1 MVPASVCA
9 YTLDSQIEAS
19 GYQEGDAFSL
29 SFAINAYQRH
39 TVSNYLDTY
48 DDSSWDLI
56 TLAEDYYVMTQ
67 AQQYVGLSAST
78 NKMRDSD
85 NEDPGWANST
95 SVNGTFTYSSDGYLY
110 SWISRKSNTGN
121 EKLSDS
127 YLLNMTVTI
136 ASNGKDSSTLT
147 FTFPDRSS
155 SITLNN
161 VAIKAND
168 IEIRD
173 DIAFTGSFNHKDTQ
187 YNVDDANYIEI
198 TAGEIRSGDPTFFIT
213 SKEGAKAPVRLLSPN
228 SSPSLTFSDFNG
240 SFGWYASSDNGD
252 MSIIEP
258 QFQQEYNG
266 NIIVHANTQLR
277 NITGSVLNSTSSG
290 LGLSYLAAPSNYIR
304 VEGNG
309 VLNLHGGETY
319 YHIILEEGG
328 MLYNGGG
335 KDLKP
340 TQASLPVVDLEGNAI
355 VKADDTFGMIGKDF
369 SPVYL
374 NLNGH
379 TLTKTGDSTF
389 HLSHAV
395 ADAGIIDVQEGRVTL
410 SAAYDENEPHSKH
423 PNDLSRVEIKLAKGA
438 EFMVETKEYE
448 AGISSVSSVTGE
460 GSTLLLADAALQVA
474 SAGIL
479 LKGDRDTM
487 GEITNVNM
495 ISQGVLGN
503 GDGAV
508 MKNVLVQRAQGNINI
523 SDIELQNVQVESESE
538 IGTLSLTDVIF
549 TADCT
554 FSAGTG
560 SEISL
565 SNAALSLSLQEQQS
579 AGVYLVDLSN
589 LFHGTVTGNLTI
601 DLDTEALS
609 AAGYTTIQ
617 LNFGTD
623 DMTDCSGLLLSMDN
637 ATFAGTNGQIAEFTI
652 IPEPTTATLSLLA
665 LAALATR
672 RRRASR

>member
-19 GYQEGDAFSL
+19 GYQAGDAFSL

-39 TVSNYLDTY
+39 TQKANYNY
-48 DDSSWDLI
+48 SSISWNLI

-67 AQQYVGLSAST
+67 AQEYVGLSAST
-78 NKMRDSD
+78 NKMQ
-85 NEDPGWANST
+85 NTENKDPGWAGST
-95 SVNGTFTYSSDGYLY
+95 YVDDTFTYSSDGYLY
-110 SWISRKSNTGN
+110 SWISRHTDNKPLSN
-121 EKLSDS
+121 
-127 YLLNMTVTI
+127 LLNMTVTI
-136 ASNGKDSSTLT
+136 ASDGTDSTLT

-161 VAIKAND
+161 VVINAND

-173 DIAFTGSFNHKDTQ
+173 DIAFIGSFNHNDTQ
-187 YNVDDANYIEI
+187 YSVDANYIEI
-198 TAGEIRSGDPTFFIT
+198 TAGEIHPGDPTFFIT
-213 SKEGAKAPVRLLSPN
+213 SKEGADVPVRLLSPN
-228 SSPSLTFSDFNG
+228 SSPSLTFSDFDGN
-240 SFGWYASSDNGD
+240 FGWYARSYNDD
-252 MSIIEP
+252 VIIIEP
-258 QFQQEYNG
+258 KFEHGYNG

-277 NITGSVLNSTSSG
+277 NINGSKLDSSGESG
-290 LGLSYLAAPSNYIR
+290 LGLSYLEAPTNYIR

-319 YHIILEEGG
+319 HHIILEEGG

-335 KDLKP
+335 RDLEP

-355 VKADDTFGMIGKDF
+355 VKADDTFGMIGKEF
-369 SPVYL
+369 STVYL

-395 ADAGIIDVQEGRVTL
+395 ANAGIIDVQEGRVTL
-410 SAAYDENEPHSKH
+410 SAAYYEKEPRSEH
-423 PNDLSRVEIKLAKGA
+423 PNNLSEVEIKLAKGA
-438 EFMVETKEYE
+438 ELMVETKEYE
-448 AGISSVSSVTGE
+448 AGISSVYSVTGE

-474 SAGIL
+474 SADIL

-508 MKNVLVQRAQGNINI
+508 MKNVLVQRAQGNIDI
-523 SDIELQNVQVESESE
+523 SDIELQNVQVESE

-549 TADCT
+549 TDDCT
-554 FSAGTG
+554 FSAGTD

-589 LFHGTVTGNLTI
+589 LFHGSVTGNLTI

-637 ATFAGTNGQIAEFTI
+637 ATFAGTNGQIAEFRI

-672 RRRASR
+672 RRRK

>member
-19 GYQEGDAFSL
+19 GYQAGDAFSL
-29 SFAINAYQRH
+29 SFAINAYQLH
-39 TVSNYLDTY
+39 TQNAYY
-48 DDSSWDLI
+48 DYSHTSWALI

-78 NKMRDSD
+78 NKMQNSE
-85 NEDPGWANST
+85 NTDPGWAGST
-95 SVNGTFTYSSDGYLY
+95 SVNGTSTYSSDGYLY
-110 SWISRKSNTGN
+110 SWISRKTNTGN
-121 EKLSDS
+121 EALSN
-127 YLLNMTVTI
+127 LLNMTVTI
-136 ASNGKDSSTLT
+136 ASDGTDSTLT

-161 VAIKAND
+161 VVINAND

-173 DIAFTGSFNHKDTQ
+173 DIAFIGSFNHNDTQ
-187 YNVDDANYIEI
+187 YSVDANYIEI
-198 TAGEIRSGDPTFFIT
+198 TAGEIHPDDPTFFIT
-213 SKEGAKAPVRLLSPN
+213 GKEGADAPVRLLSPN
-228 SSPSLTFSDFNG
+228 SSPSLTFSDFDGN
-240 SFGWYASSDNGD
+240 FAWYARSYNDD
-252 MSIIEP
+252 VCIIEP
-258 QFQQEYNG
+258 KFEQEYNG

-277 NITGSVLNSTSSG
+277 NIAGSELDESG
-290 LGLSYLAAPSNYIR
+290 LGLSYHEAPSNYIR

-309 VLNLHGGETY
+309 VLNLYGGETY
-319 YHIILEEGG
+319 HHIILEEGG

-335 KDLKP
+335 HDLEP

-369 SPVYL
+369 STVYL

-395 ADAGIIDVQEGRVTL
+395 ANAGIIDVQEGRVTI
-410 SAAYDENEPHSKH
+410 SAAYYEGEPRSEH
-423 PNDLSRVEIKLAKGA
+423 PNNLSEVEIKLAKGA
-438 EFMVETKEYE
+438 ELMVETKEYE
-448 AGISSVSSVTGE
+448 AGISSVYSVTGE

-474 SAGIL
+474 SADIL

-508 MKNVLVQRAQGNINI
+508 MKNVLVQRAQGNIDI
-523 SDIELQNVQVESESE
+523 SDIELQNVQVESE

-554 FSAGTG
+554 FSAGSD

-623 DMTDCSGLLLSMDN
+623 DMTDCSGLILSMDN
-637 ATFAGTNGQIAEFTI
+637 ATFAGTNDRIAEFRI

-672 RRRASR
+672 RRRK